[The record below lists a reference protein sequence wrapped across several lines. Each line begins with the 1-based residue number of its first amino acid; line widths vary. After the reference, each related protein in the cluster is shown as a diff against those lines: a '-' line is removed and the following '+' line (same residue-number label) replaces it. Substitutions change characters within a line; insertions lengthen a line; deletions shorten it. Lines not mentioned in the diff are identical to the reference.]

1 MKETC
6 LMALSLEEL
15 ELQTAEYLPER
26 EVMSGGCRQKCGGST
41 FLIWTDDNNSN
52 YQHGLLN
59 VNVQD
64 VNILAFD

>member
-1 MKETC
+1 
-6 LMALSLEEL
+6 MAMSLEEL

-26 EVMSGGCRQKCGGST
+26 EVMSGCRQKCGGG
-41 FLIWTDDNNSN
+41 FFIWTDDNNSN

-64 VNILAFD
+64 VNILALD